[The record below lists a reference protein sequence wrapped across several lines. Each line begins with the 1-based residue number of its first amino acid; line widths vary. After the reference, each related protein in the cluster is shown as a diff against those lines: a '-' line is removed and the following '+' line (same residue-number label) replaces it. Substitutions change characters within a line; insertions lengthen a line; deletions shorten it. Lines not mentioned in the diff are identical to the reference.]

1 MNYTCWV
8 GLTYTL
14 CWSCIIG
21 KSQHAHT
28 QHTHTHAHPHTHTHT
43 HTAGDGGYDYDLIVI
58 GGGSGGLACCKE
70 GVSLAVPP
78 TPTPSLLAPPYP
90 PPPSHLFF
98 LLPLPPPTFS
108 LSFPLPSTFTP
119 SCLSS
124 LPSPISASLLPPSIS
139 HSSLSFFHFPSFLP
153 SLPLDLVPD
162 YSELLPSFIPF
173 FLNGTYVTLF
183 YSTSAA
189 SFGKRVAVLDF
200 VAPSPQGM

>member
-8 GLTYTL
+8 GLTYTCAGL
-14 CWSCIIG
+14 AWQVSTC
-21 KSQHAHT
+21 T
-28 QHTHTHAHPHTHTHT
+28 YTHTRAHMHTHTHT
-43 HTAGDGGYDYDLIVI
+43 HTQCCTHMAGDGGYDYDLIVI

-70 GVSLAVPP
+70 GGALAVPP
-78 TPTPSLLAPPYP
+78 PPTPLL
-90 PPPSHLFF
+90 L
-98 LLPLPPPTFS
+98 PTFS
-108 LSFPLPSTFTP
+108 FSYLSPSRLF
-119 SCLSS
+119 
-124 LPSPISASLLPPSIS
+124 SLLPPPFHLYSLLPLLSSIS